1 MPATPIDRAA
11 KVHHAAKRIAELST
25 ACDVAVQ
32 RYGHGSPEAKTA
44 YDALEATAA
53 IVHRQAR
60 ILSGKR
66 RGG

>member
-1 MPATPIDRAA
+1 MPSTPIDRAA
-11 KVHHAAKRIAELST
+11 KVHHAAKRIAEMSA
-25 ACDVAVQ
+25 ACDVAAQ
-32 RYGHGSPEAKTA
+32 RFGLGSAEAKAA